1 MTSPALRKSFK
12 SDPAPSSLSAA
23 SSPSPASHS
32 PLTSFS
38 HPPSSL
44 HPQSSAA
51 PSSLSAGTPA
61 GIFAAIERRS
71 VSALDAAI
79 TAWRQRTGSVEG
91 SSDPGSGGA
100 AAAGAARVKLDEAL
114 SGLRSS
120 RGVTVLHA
128 AVWQNHVGAVE
139 RLLELG
145 CDPDAAVRPRGHGMA
160 ARAMRGR
167 HGRLIACSQLPA
179 LCDRAAVI
187 HALTARL
194 PSPCALI
201 VDPFHSV
208 PYTICSAVPPRRTA
222 SRGGR
227 RCTARVTSG
236 TGRSWAACSRTTP
249 RSPRSTR
256 WAARRCTCCRARC
269 TNVRLARGVALVLS
283 LPPLL
288 SSPVACSLVHVAHPP
303 PPLPPLRTAPDTL
316 PFVGELPSALPRDSA
331 SLCAVEPPR
340 ASLRGAAVPVGAQVQ
355 AEVFS
360 WGNGA
365 NYQLGTG
372 STRIQRTP
380 ARIDGLA
387 TATATAT
394 ASPGD
399 AAASVS
405 DGDEGAS
412 AASGAAATPPPA
424 SAAAGPAAAVV
435 AVAAGRF
442 HSAAVTARGELF
454 TWGFGRGGRLGHPD
468 FDVHS
473 GQVAVILPRR
483 VTAGLGGRAVR
494 VVAAA
499 KHHMLAATHSGEL
512 FSWGSNREGR
522 LGYPAVDSQATPRR
536 VAALRQRVV
545 AVAAG
550 NKHSAALTGGGEV
563 FTWGCNTHGQLGYGT
578 SNSTSSCTPR
588 IVDHLKGR
596 AIAAVAA
603 AKRHTVVLTAD
614 GEAYTWGHRLVT
626 PRRVKVERDVRKG
639 GGTAAGGGGGVIRFH
654 QQARVQLTAVAA
666 GAMHSTVLSQ
676 DGLVFYWRSH
686 DPLLKC
692 HQVRALPAQ
701 PHAHPLPA
709 PATLFSART
718 SFRALAIPNPPRLH
732 PPQLLALAEQ
742 QAVAVAA
749 GKWRTAVVTAG
760 GSVYVWD
767 ASQTDTPLPAP
778 AAAVAGGGAGG
789 VRVGEGGGGDSGAYS
804 TAGAEAGGGAVP
816 PLVQRVPGI
825 CQAAAVAVGDL
836 HSLAVAHVLL
846 PPLPR
851 PSPPHAAP
859 PAAVP
864 WAAGDAGV
872 EGGRVAEREG
882 GAKGRAVGEEDRG
895 DVEEDDEEGREEGG
909 VHELGGRMRRRGW
922 AGGVGGPGEV
932 EETVVE
938 SMGASAAVAGAEG
951 GGAGWGG
958 EVGEGQGWVAPL
970 KQLCEAVIAAH
981 VVDVRNVLPVL
992 ALADAVQADLLTPYC
1007 QHLALA
1013 NLAFIATVAPQ
1024 QLALC
1029 PPYVLAHLEAAS
1041 RTRSSSSA
1049 SSSAPPAPPL
1059 LPLSRALPTATAP
1072 NEPVL
1077 GDDEEEEGY
1086 EGAGMEQQQGM
1097 HEYGQ
1102 HQPQLAYQDH
1112 LHPHPFNS
1120 TPHATA
1126 HAHSTTWHATP
1137 SPDLASALHMARH
1150 TGLSLSAYPLA
1161 SLIPSGLDADVGITT
1176 RFGAGSG
1183 VDAAG
1188 EAEVARQVRAVRKKL
1203 QQVEMLEGR
1212 RRAGE
1217 ALDVQQRA
1225 KVAGKAQ
1232 LDKVLAVLEGGGPA
1246 AAALAAA
1253 RAASAA
1259 AGSGGAASAGGGSG
1273 VGGSGSEA
1281 VHDDGLAHPAATHSN
1296 AADAAAAGKGKS
1308 GKKGGQGFSS
1318 RQSEAK
1324 EKEKAPCATSASP
1337 GSSKPVAI
1345 PDSMHSAPGGSA
1357 TVGAVVPA
1365 GGALFAPA
1373 SSESPE
1379 QRCQSPALP
1388 GTSAHTTA
1396 AASTSSGGS
1405 GKKGARKKGRKGG
1418 LSLFLAG
1425 DLERAATTSPTPAT
1439 PAAARGAAGPS
1450 PSLSPAKPAWGIPR
1464 HPLPPAE
1471 TDAPPVPAAAS
1482 PARSLR
1488 DIQSEQQQHHLH
1500 CQPHT
1505 QPQQRQGRQAAL
1517 HTARASISRPLG
1529 HSTSAAPGS
1538 GSGSSGGSS
1547 MASTDALSAVGSSAT
1562 TGSSTRRG
1570 QQGQHG
1576 SASGLL
1582 GFVSVA
1588 APHSASPGQAV
1599 HERVA
1604 GGAAQGAGGWRGGE
1618 GDGVAAGIRVSLGE
1632 LLKASTQRKAHH
1644 TDAGGGVGK
1653 ARAAPVAPW
1662 AKERGGEGAVG
1673 HEPVARSQGISIG
1686 TGLGRGG
1693 RVGQGGGGARQPV
1706 SLLEIQQQQLVAFLF
1721 QCMYALPNSIVP
1733 VVPVARHQELSRRRS
1748 QHCGSWGSPTTA
1760 LLSASPSHAA
1770 TPAAALAPQRPAA
1783 SAPVACS
1790 PSSPAPTPSPTRF
1803 SAASSAAVPA
1813 TPHGSSART
1822 RASGSGGSM
1831 SAAAALATTTTGG
1844 GFAPAA
1850 VEAESRWYKGVEEG
1864 VRASSLRSIQ
1874 IEEQAMRE
1882 LKSFGFASVRV
1893 VRDG

>member
-1 MTSPALRKSFK
+1 MSQLGREVRKRNFPYTTICYYQAERHLFGIFVSASPCGYHPCSSPPPYPFIPFLPSARSRFLALLQPCASRVSSPSPPQPALNNSQRRLPGSSISMAPMARAALPPPPPALPGARALFNTKDPTPCRAKRRWRLASRLLKGATLTSEMTSPALRKSFK

-79 TAWRQRTGSVEG
+79 TAWRQRTGSAEG
-91 SSDPGSGGA
+91 SSDPGSGDA

-145 CDPDAAVRPRGHGMA
+145 CDPDAADGESGWTALHRACHFGHWAVM
-160 ARAMRGR
+160 
-167 HGRLIACSQLPA
+167 GRLLAHNASLSA
-179 LCDRAAVI
+179 LD
-187 HALTARL
+187 AL
-194 PSPCALI
+194 
-201 VDPFHSV
+201 
-208 PYTICSAVPPRRTA
+208 
-222 SRGGR
+222 GR
-227 RCTARVTSG
+227 
-236 TGRSWAACSRTTP
+236 
-249 RSPRSTR
+249 
-256 WAARRCTCCRARC
+256 
-269 TNVRLARGVALVLS
+269 
-283 LPPLL
+283 PPLQL
-288 SSPVACSLVHVAHPP
+288 LPR
-303 PPLPPLRTAPDTL
+303 PLHQSPDTL

-331 SLCAVEPPR
+331 SLCAAEPPR
-340 ASLRGAAVPVGAQVQ
+340 ASLRGASLPVGAQVQ

-424 SAAAGPAAAVV
+424 SAAAGPAAAVM

-494 VVAAA
+494 AVAAA
-499 KHHMLAATHSGEL
+499 KHHMLAATHTGEL

-626 PRRVKVERDVRKG
+626 PRRVKVERDVRKAG
-639 GGTAAGGGGGVIRFH
+639 GSAAAGGGGVIRFH
-654 QQARVQLTAVAA
+654 QQSRVQLTAVAA

-692 HQVRALPAQ
+692 HQ
-701 PHAHPLPA
+701 
-709 PATLFSART
+709 
-718 SFRALAIPNPPRLH
+718 
-732 PPQLLALAEQ
+732 LLALAEQ
-742 QAVAVAA
+742 RVVAVAA

-767 ASQTDTPLPAP
+767 ASEKETPLPAP
-778 AAAVAGGGAGG
+778 AAAATAAGGGAGG
-789 VRVGEGGGGDSGAYS
+789 VRAGEGGGGD
-804 TAGAEAGGGAVP
+804 AGADAGGGAVP
-816 PLVQRVPGI
+816 PLVQRVPGL

-846 PPLPR
+846 PSLPR
-851 PSPPHAAP
+851 PSPPHSAP
-859 PAAVP
+859 LAAVP
-864 WAAGDAGV
+864 WAAGDAGE
-872 EGGRVAEREG
+872 EGGRAGERGG
-882 GAKGRAVGEEDRG
+882 GARGRAVGEEDRG
-895 DVEEDDEEGREEGG
+895 DVEDDEEGGEEGG

-922 AGGVGGPGEV
+922 AGGVGGAGDL
-932 EETVVE
+932 EETVGE

-951 GGAGWGG
+951 GGAVGGG
-958 EVGEGQGWVAPL
+958 EVGERQGWVAPL
-970 KQLCEAVIAAH
+970 KQLCEAVIAVH

-992 ALADAVQADLLTPYC
+992 ALADAVQAHLLTHYC

-1013 NLAFIATVAPQ
+1013 NLAFIATVAPH

-1049 SSSAPPAPPL
+1049 SSSSAPPAPPL

-1077 GDDEEEEGY
+1077 GDEEEEEECY

-1112 LHPHPFNS
+1112 LHPHPFDS

-1126 HAHSTTWHATP
+1126 HAHSTTWHVTP

-1150 TGLSLSAYPLA
+1150 TGLSLSVHPLA
-1161 SLIPSGLDADVGITT
+1161 SLIPSGLDADVGITS
-1176 RFGAGSG
+1176 RFGTGSG
-1183 VDAAG
+1183 VDAAA

-1203 QQVEMLEGR
+1203 QQVEMLEERCKG
-1212 RRAGE
+1212 GE

-1225 KVAGKAQ
+1225 KVAGKGQ
-1232 LDKVLAVLEGGGPA
+1232 LEKVLAVLEAGGPA

-1259 AGSGGAASAGGGSG
+1259 GSGGASSAGGGSG

-1281 VHDDGLAHPAATHSN
+1281 VHDDGAAHPAATPSK
-1296 AADAAAAGKGKS
+1296 AADAAAAGKDKS
-1308 GKKGGQGFSS
+1308 GKKGGQGFSC

-1324 EKEKAPCATSASP
+1324 GKEKAPCATSASP

-1345 PDSMHSAPGGSA
+1345 PDSMHSAPEGPA
-1357 TVGAVVPA
+1357 TVGAVVPP
-1365 GGALFAPA
+1365 GGALFA
-1373 SSESPE
+1373 SSE

-1388 GTSAHTTA
+1388 GTAAHTTA

-1425 DLERAATTSPTPAT
+1425 DLERAAITSPTPAM
-1439 PAAARGAAGPS
+1439 PAAARAAAGPS

-1464 HPLPPAE
+1464 QPLPHAE

-1488 DIQSEQQQHHLH
+1488 DIQSEQQQQQHLH

-1517 HTARASISRPLG
+1517 HTAPASISRPLG

-1547 MASTDALSAVGSSAT
+1547 MASADAVSAVGRSGS

-1570 QQGQHG
+1570 QWGQHG
-1576 SASGLL
+1576 SAPGLL
-1582 GFVSVA
+1582 GFVSVV

-1604 GGAAQGAGGWRGGE
+1604 GAVAQGAGGWRGGE
-1618 GDGVAAGIRVSLGE
+1618 GGGVAAGIKVSLGE
-1632 LLKASTQRKAHH
+1632 LLKASTQHKAHH
-1644 TDAGGGVGK
+1644 PDAGGGVGK

-1662 AKERGGEGAVG
+1662 AKGYGGEGAVG
-1673 HEPVARSQGISIG
+1673 DEPVARSQGISIG
-1686 TGLGRGG
+1686 RGLGRGG
-1693 RVGQGGGGARQPV
+1693 RVGQGGGARQPV
-1706 SLLEIQQQQLVAFLF
+1706 SLVEIQQQQ
-1721 QCMYALPNSIVP
+1721 
-1733 VVPVARHQELSRRRS
+1733 ELLRRRS
-1748 QHCGSWGSPTTA
+1748 QHCGSWGSPSTA

-1770 TPAAALAPQRPAA
+1770 TLAAALPPQRPAA
-1783 SAPVACS
+1783 SAPLACS
-1790 PSSPAPTPSPTRF
+1790 PSSPAPMPSPSRF
-1803 SAASSAAVPA
+1803 SAASSPAVPA

-1822 RASGSGGSM
+1822 RASGSGGST
-1831 SAAAALATTTTGG
+1831 SAAAALATTTTGA
-1844 GFAPAA
+1844 GFALAA
-1850 VEAESRWYKGVEEG
+1850 AEAESRWYKGVEEG

-1882 LKSFGFASVRV
+1882 LKSFGFATVRV